1 MVQFRVWLQ
10 GIFVVLTVVIH
21 VNENE
26 ELNIENKNHRAYRTR
41 VEHGVQYWNEDYA
54 Y

>member
-26 ELNIENKNHRAYRTR
+26 ELNTVLKTKIIEPT
-41 VEHGVQYWNEDYA
+41 ELG
-54 Y
+54 